1 MAEATAETG
10 SEGQPAPAKP
20 ADTDITLTTGL
31 QILWPFAEMAK
42 GRFIAAAVLATL
54 SSLALLGPFWLV
66 YRSVEDI
73 VLGHPPDAM
82 YDYALLA
89 ALFVFLQYA
98 FLAAAMWV
106 SHHGAFATL
115 AALRLRVGDRLKGV
129 PLGFLTSRRSGEVQR
144 TLNDDIERLEI
155 FLAHAIP
162 DLVST
167 FTTALFLIGWLLLVN
182 LPMGLVGVAMVTAA
196 AILMTQSSRRGSRKM
211 ASYLAS
217 LGRMNGSMVEFLRAM
232 PVVRTFNGSRRVFGE
247 TEAAIADGAEYQAQW
262 AREFV
267 PLYTAYFVLLTSPV
281 LVIVPAGLW
290 FWHLGLL
297 DTAVLLFFFIVG
309 LGFTLP
315 LLRVQQVMVRLSYL
329 ALGARLV
336 KELDEAEI
344 LKVSS
349 QPVSVADGR
358 IDVQNVSFSYE
369 AAGGTEALKNITF
382 SAEPRQVTAIVGPSG
397 SGKSTLA
404 RLIARFWDV
413 DSGAIHLGG
422 VDLRDFPPEQLMSQL
437 AFVFQE
443 TFLFD
448 DTIAANL
455 RMARPEA
462 SDAELEGAARAANA
476 HDFICALPG
485 GYDTPVGEGGARL
498 SGGERQRIAIA
509 RAILKDAPVVL
520 LDEATA
526 YVDPENEVALQAAID
541 ELVAGKTVILIAHRL
556 STIAGADQILVL
568 DEGRIVERGRH
579 DALLEAQGLYAQ
591 LWAAFSEADATAL
604 SNREQP

>member
-10 SEGQPAPAKP
+10 NESRPATETDASN
-20 ADTDITLTTGL
+20 DITLTTGL
-31 QILWPFAEMAK
+31 KILWPFAEMAK
-42 GRFIAAAVLATL
+42 GRFIAAAGLATL

-106 SHHGAFATL
+106 SHHGAYATL

-129 PLGFLTSRRSGEVQR
+129 PLGFLSNRRSGEVQR

-162 DLVST
+162 DIVST
-167 FTTALFLIGWLLLVN
+167 FTTALFLIGWLVLVN
-182 LPMGLVGVAMVTAA
+182 LPMGLVGVGIVAVAA
-196 AILMTQSSRRGSRKM
+196 LLMSHSSRRGSRKM

-217 LGRMNGSMVEFLRAM
+217 LARMNGSMVEFLRAM

-247 TEAAIADGAEYQAQW
+247 TEAAIADAAEYQAQW

-336 KELDEAEI
+336 RELEEAEI
-344 LKVSS
+344 LEVSS
-349 QPVSVADGR
+349 TPVTVTDGR
-358 IDVQNVSFSYE
+358 IEVQNVSFSYD
-369 AAGGTEALKNITF
+369 AAGTTEALRDVTF
-382 SAEPRQVTAIVGPSG
+382 SAEPGQVTAIVGPSG

-413 DSGAIHLGG
+413 DRGSICLGG
-422 VDLRDFPPEQLMSQL
+422 VDLRDFPPEQLMSQV

-443 TFLFD
+443 TFLFND
-448 DTIAANL
+448 SIAANL
-455 RMARPEA
+455 RMARPDA
-462 SDAELEGAARAANA
+462 SDAELEAAARAANA
-476 HDFICALPG
+476 HEFISALPA
-485 GYDTPVGEGGARL
+485 GYATTVGEGGANL
-498 SGGERQRIAIA
+498 SGGERQRLSIA

-526 YVDPENEVALQAAID
+526 YVDPENEVALQSAID
-541 ELVAGKTVILIAHRL
+541 ELVAGRTVILIAHRL

-568 DEGRIVERGRH
+568 DQGRIVERGRH
-579 DALLEAQGLYAQ
+579 DALLAEQGLYAR
-591 LWAAFSEADATAL
+591 LWTAFSEADATAL
-604 SNREQP
+604 SAREQP